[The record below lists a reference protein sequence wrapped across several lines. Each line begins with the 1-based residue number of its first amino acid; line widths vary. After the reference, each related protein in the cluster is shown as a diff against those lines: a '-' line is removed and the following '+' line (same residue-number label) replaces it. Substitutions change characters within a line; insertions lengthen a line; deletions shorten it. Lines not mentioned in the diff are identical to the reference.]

1 MTLAQLRYTIAIA
14 KAGSMN
20 EAAKSLYISQPSLST
35 AIRELEAET
44 GVEIFRRTNRGIAVT
59 PAGEEF
65 LGYARQVVGTV
76 RTDGSQIYFQGTVT
90 QKIQCF
96 HAALYLC
103 S

>member
-44 GVEIFRRTNRGIAVT
+44 GVEISEERT
-59 PAGEEF
+59 EE
-65 LGYARQVVGTV
+65 
-76 RTDGSQIYFQGTVT
+76 SP
-90 QKIQCF
+90 
-96 HAALYLC
+96 
-103 S
+103 